1 MKPSSPEAFKTT
13 ALFILFALTG
23 AAIGWILLPASKD
36 TSPARSRPPA
46 TYSRGEVEQI
56 SEATFDERVLGSQI
70 PVLVDFY
77 ADWCGPCQQLAPA
90 LEELARETPTARIV
104 KVNVDQNRSLA
115 DSYGVHSIPRLMV
128 FRDGQIAADHTGLTS
143 KKGLKTMLGLQSS
156 P

>member
-56 SEATFDERVLGSQI
+56 SEDTFDERVLGSQI

-77 ADWCGPCQQLAPA
+77 ADWCGPCQQLVPV
-90 LEELARETPTARIV
+90 LEELARETPAARIV
-104 KVNVDQNRSLA
+104 KVNVDQNRALA
-115 DSYGVHSIPRLMV
+115 ARYSVHSIPRLMV
-128 FRDGQIAADHTGLTS
+128 FKDGQIAAEHTGSTS
-143 KKGLKTMLGLQSS
+143 KNALKSMLGLQNG